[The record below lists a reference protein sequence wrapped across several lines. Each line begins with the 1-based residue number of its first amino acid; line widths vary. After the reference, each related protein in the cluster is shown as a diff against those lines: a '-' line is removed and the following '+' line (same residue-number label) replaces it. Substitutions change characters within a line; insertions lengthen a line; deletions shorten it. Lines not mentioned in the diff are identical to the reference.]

1 MNYQS
6 LKNIQ
11 RLTNHSQIGFEIWT
25 MQNDI
30 LFDNIYIGHSVSD
43 AEKLAQDT
51 FEVKKAVEKA
61 QEEADKPKKDETEKP
76 KSSSDLS
83 FMDDPVTYAKQ
94 KVNLFAAIAQRDPIE
109 AIKFV
114 PEVAAGIAI
123 GFVTLLFVLLGLF
136 TGGAAAAP
144 SKEQVKASAQQAKAK
159 ANETKEQ
166 VVEAVASGTEKV
178 KAEANKRNTRSS

>member
-1 MNYQS
+1 
-6 LKNIQ
+6 
-11 RLTNHSQIGFEIWT
+11 

-30 LFDNIYIGHSVSD
+30 LFDNIYIGHSISD

-51 FEVKKAVEKA
+51 FDVKKAVEKA
-61 QEEADKPKKDETEKP
+61 QEEADKPKKDETDTP

-83 FMDDPVTYAKQ
+83 FMDDPVTYAKS

-123 GFVTLLFVLLGLF
+123 GFVTLLLVLLGLF

-159 ANETKEQ
+159 ANETKAQ
-166 VVEAVASGTEKV
+166 VAEAVASGTEKT
-178 KAEANKRNTRSS
+178 KAEVNKRTTRSS

>member
-1 MNYQS
+1 
-6 LKNIQ
+6 
-11 RLTNHSQIGFEIWT
+11 

-30 LFDNIYIGHSVSD
+30 LFDNIYIGHSISD
-43 AEKLAQDT
+43 AEKLAKDT
-51 FEVKKAVEKA
+51 FEVKKAVEVA
-61 QEEADKPKKDETEKP
+61 QEEADKPKKDETDTP

-144 SKEQVKASAQQAKAK
+144 SKEQIKTGAQQAKAK
-159 ANETKEQ
+159 VNETKDQ
-166 VVEAVASGTEKV
+166 VTEAVASGTEKV
-178 KAEANKRNTRSS
+178 KVEANKRNTRST